1 MPIEN
6 QILGPAAL
14 AYRRFSGH
22 VTMAE
27 LTTSPQALHADPA
40 YVPGTHTVVDMLD
53 VTDFDIGFDQMR
65 EFAAL
70 TRHRHSARG
79 KPVHIF
85 IVCSSEQGRWLA
97 EMFRALADLEPGL
110 ANIDTLHGFPEVLA
124 LLDLPPDTIKLF
136 PEDCQTESHLL
147 NRRSS

>member
-6 QILGPAAL
+6 QILSPAAL

-27 LTTSPQALHADPA
+27 LTASSQALHADPA

-65 EFAAL
+65 DFAAL
-70 TRHRHSARG
+70 TRNRHSARG

-85 IVCSSEQGRWLA
+85 IVCSSERGRWLA
-97 EMFRALADLEPGL
+97 EMFRSLSELEDGI
-110 ANIDTLHGFPEVLA
+110 ASVDIVQGFPDILA
-124 LLDLPPDTIKLF
+124 ILDLPRRTIDLF
-136 PEDCQTESHLL
+136 PEDCRSEAHLL
-147 NRRSS
+147 NRLSS

>member
-6 QILGPAAL
+6 KILSPAPL

-22 VTMAE
+22 VTMDE
-27 LTTSPQALHADPA
+27 LTSSSWALHADPNFL
-40 YVPGTHTVVDMLD
+40 PGTHTVVDMLD

-70 TRHRHSARG
+70 TRNRHRDRG

-85 IVCSSEQGRWLA
+85 IVCSSEEGRWLA

-110 ANIDTLHGFPEVLA
+110 ASIEILHGFPEVLA
-124 LLDLPPDTIKLF
+124 LLDLPPDTIDLF

-147 NRRSS
+147 SRLSS